1 MKRSL
6 LFALSCFAWG
16 NFILS
21 NSASA
26 QITTDG
32 TTNTT
37 VNSDSD
43 GNFTIEQGDRAGSNL
58 FHSFDDFSVP
68 TNGSATFN
76 NATDISNI
84 FSRVT
89 GGNISNIDG
98 LIGANGSANLFLIN
112 PAGILF
118 SNNARL
124 DIGGS
129 FFGTTAD
136 SILFEDGE
144 FSATNLDNPLLTIN
158 APIGLNFRERSGDI
172 SVTGTENAI
181 EPAEFALLSVVED
194 GNLSLIGGNVNL
206 NNALLL
212 APGGKIQVGGL
223 SAAGTINLDRS
234 GNFTFPEAVS
244 KANVSLNNSQALANF
259 SSDGEGGSINIDANN
274 IELAN
279 ASVLQSGIDADLG
292 FAEAQSGDINLD
304 ATSAINI
311 RQSSNIFNRVEPNA
325 VGNTGDITLNTTDLS
340 LLDGSQIVAEVFG
353 TGNVGNIAIN
363 ALRDTT
369 VRGVSSSGLP
379 SGIAN
384 NVAFGGSGNAG
395 NIQVNTANLNL
406 TDGGGIVSNA
416 VGMGS
421 AGNITINVD
430 SAANISGFTI
440 VDESTIRISRISS
453 QIGPGVEGNAGDIRI
468 DAGSLTIND
477 SGVITNST
485 LGQGD
490 AGNITVN
497 VENAVNLTNNAQ
509 ILSIVEAGAVGNSGR
524 IDLTTTDLLLT
535 QGGQINAGTFG
546 QGDAG
551 AISIN
556 ATGNVSASGEDSAGL
571 PSGISSAVNPEAVGN
586 SGGIDLTTTNLTLT
600 GGSQINASTFG
611 QGDAGAI
618 TINADGDISASGED
632 LAGLP
637 SGISSAVNPSA
648 VGNSGGIDLTTTN
661 LTLTGGSQ
669 INASTLGQ
677 GDAGA
682 IAISADGDIFVDG
695 ENSAGLL
702 SSISSA
708 VGETAVGDSGG
719 INITAARLALTQGGQ
734 INGSTVGRGNAGTV
748 IVNASGD
755 ILIDGENLTGFSST
769 IGSAV
774 GETAVGDSGGINI
787 TARDITLTRGGAIN
801 GATFG
806 QGDAGAIAI
815 SADGDIS
822 VDGENLAGLPS
833 SISNSVNPEAVGNSG
848 GIDLTTTNLLLTQGG
863 QINAS
868 TLGQGDA
875 GAIAIDATGNI
886 SAKGISSIG
895 FISGL
900 FSIVQPTGNGNAG
913 GIDLNTNN
921 LVLNNAGI
929 SVSSL
934 GQGNADNLT
943 IISNSLAL
951 SNNAFLAASTP
962 VGTGGNIDL
971 QIADRITLEDE
982 TDIAASAFGNA
993 NGGNLTINTNLI
1005 VAFPGDND
1013 IIADAEQG
1021 QGGVVTIDAES
1032 LLGIEERLLNDAT
1045 NDINASSE
1053 NSTLDGDVFINTSD
1067 VNLTQKTA
1075 ELPSNTVEAEQ
1086 VVSTAC
1092 AGRDIGTASSFV
1104 VKGRGGLP
1112 TLSTAP
1118 LSSEIITVD
1127 GELEANTNNNAIA
1140 TGIGKITL
1148 ARGVIKTAD
1157 GKIILTSIPVK
1168 SNATRTANG
1177 SPNCS

>member
-509 ILSIVEAGAVGNSGR
+509 ILSTVEAGAVGNSGR

-535 QGGQINAGTFG
+535 QGG
-546 QGDAG
+546 
-551 AISIN
+551 
-556 ATGNVSASGEDSAGL
+556 
-571 PSGISSAVNPEAVGN
+571 
-586 SGGIDLTTTNLTLT
+586 
-600 GGSQINASTFG
+600 QINASTFG

>member
-21 NSASA
+21 NSARA

-58 FHSFDDFSVP
+58 FHSFNDFSVP

-118 SNNARL
+118 GNNARL

-144 FSATNLDNPLLTIN
+144 FSAADLENPLLTIN
-158 APIGLNFRERSGDI
+158 APIGLNFRDEPGDI

-181 EPAEFALLSVVED
+181 EPTEFAQLSVAED
-194 GNLSLIGGNVNL
+194 RSLSLIGGNVNL
-206 NNALLL
+206 NDALLTV
-212 APGGKIQVGGL
+212 AGGRIEIGGL
-223 SAAGTINLDRS
+223 SAAGTINLDES
-234 GNFTFPEAVS
+234 GNFTFPETVDR
-244 KANVSLNNSQALANF
+244 ANVSLDNSQVVNF
-259 SSDGEGGSINIDANN
+259 SSDGEGSIDISANN

-279 ASVLQSGIDADLG
+279 ASLLYSGIDANSSI
-292 FAEAQSGDINLD
+292 AEARGGDINLD
-304 ATSAINI
+304 ATSAINA
-311 RQSSNIFNRVEPNA
+311 RQDSNILNRVERDA
-325 VGNTGDITLNTTDLS
+325 VGNTGDIILNTTELS
-340 LLDGSQIVAEVFG
+340 LVNGSQIVAEVFG
-353 TGNVGNIAIN
+353 TGNAGNIEIN
-363 ALRDTT
+363 ASKDTT
-369 VRGVSSSGLP
+369 FQGVSSSGLP
-379 SGIAN
+379 SGIGN
-384 NVAFGGSGNAG
+384 NVVIGAVGNAG

-406 TDGGGIVSNA
+406 IDGGGIANEVA
-416 VGMGS
+416 GMGS
-421 AGNITINVD
+421 AGDITINVD
-430 SAANISGFTI
+430 SAANISGFT
-440 VDESTIRISRISS
+440 VVNESTVIVSRINSL
-453 QIGPGVEGNAGDIRI
+453 IGTGVEGNAGDIRI

-490 AGNITVN
+490 AGNVTID
-497 VENAVNLTNNAQ
+497 VENAVNLTNDAQ

-535 QGGQINAGTFG
+535 QG
-546 QGDAG
+546 
-551 AISIN
+551 SR
-556 ATGNVSASGEDSAGL
+556 
-571 PSGISSAVNPEAVGN
+571 
-586 SGGIDLTTTNLTLT
+586 
-600 GGSQINASTFG
+600 
-611 QGDAGAI
+611 
-618 TINADGDISASGED
+618 
-632 LAGLP
+632 
-637 SGISSAVNPSA
+637 
-648 VGNSGGIDLTTTN
+648 
-661 LTLTGGSQ
+661 

-677 GDAGA
+677 GNAGVISINARGDISASGENLAGVPSSIVSSVNPGAVGNSGGINLTTTNLTLAGGSQITANTFDRGDAGA
-682 IAISADGDIFVDG
+682 ISIDADENISVDG
-695 ENSAGLL
+695 ENLAGVP
-702 SSISSA
+702 SNISSA
-708 VGETAVGDSGG
+708 IAETAVGDSGG

-734 INGSTVGRGNAGTV
+734 INASTVGRGNAGTA
-748 IVNASGD
+748 IVNTFGN
-755 ILIDGENLTGFSST
+755 ILIDGENSAGFSST
-769 IGSAV
+769 IASTVA
-774 GETAVGDSGGINI
+774 ETAVGNSGEIKIAGKDLI
-787 TARDITLTRGGAIN
+787 LTRGGAIN

-806 QGDAGAIAI
+806 QGDAGAITINARGDV
-815 SADGDIS
+815 SAS
-822 VDGENLAGLPS
+822 GENSAGF
-833 SISNSVNPEAVGNSG
+833 ISGIFSTVNPGAVGNSG
-848 GIDLTTTNLLLTQGG
+848 GINLTTTDLLLTQGG

-868 TLGQGDA
+868 TLGQGNAGAITINARGDVSASGENSAGFTSGIFSTVNFGAVGNSGGINLTTTDLLLTQGGQINAGTFGQGDA

-886 SAKGISSIG
+886 SASGISSIG
-895 FISGL
+895 FGGI
-900 FSIVQPTGNGNAG
+900 FSTVQSTGNGNAG
-913 GIDLNTNN
+913 GIDINANN
-921 LVLNNAGI
+921 LVLTDNAGI

-962 VGTGGNIDL
+962 VGMGGNINL
-971 QIADRITLEDE
+971 QIADRITLEGE

-993 NGGNLTINTNLI
+993 NGGNLTIDTDSI
-1005 VAFPGDND
+1005 VAFSGDND
-1013 IIADAEQG
+1013 LNADAEQG
-1021 QGGVVTIDAES
+1021 QGGVITINAES

-1053 NSTLDGDVFINTSD
+1053 NSTLNGRVFINTSD
-1067 VNLTQKTA
+1067 VNLTQRTT
-1075 ELPSNTVEAEQ
+1075 ELPSNTVEPEQ
-1086 VVSTAC
+1086 AVSKAC
-1092 AGRDIGTASSFV
+1092 ADRDTGAASSFV

-1118 LSSEIITVD
+1118 LSSEIITLD
-1127 GELEANTNNNAIA
+1127 GELEANINDNAIA

-1148 ARGVIKTAD
+1148 ARSAIKTAD
-1157 GKIILTSIPVK
+1157 GRIILTSTPASDVK
-1168 SNATRTANG
+1168 RMANSFLDCG
-1177 SPNCS
+1177 